1 MKIAV
6 GGGVWGGGDRAVTR
20 HDSGMNRWAWSA
32 EPMAKEVLPSID
44 GQNQKR
50 RRPLVFSSARLIKKR
65 VLRVQTNR
73 VHGVANP
80 QNASCHL

>member
-1 MKIAV
+1 
-6 GGGVWGGGDRAVTR
+6 
-20 HDSGMNRWAWSA
+20 
-32 EPMAKEVLPSID
+32 MAKEVLPSID

>member
-1 MKIAV
+1 
-6 GGGVWGGGDRAVTR
+6 
-20 HDSGMNRWAWSA
+20 
-32 EPMAKEVLPSID
+32 MAKEVLPSMG

-50 RRPLVFSSARLIKKR
+50 LRPLVFSSARLIKKR